1 MSTAVNLRPVPPS
14 TPTVPKRPLYR
25 LSVDQYE
32 KMVEAGIL
40 KSGEQVELIDGLLLQ
55 KMTQHPPH
63 ATSVECT
70 TEALRA
76 VLPAGWIVRDQKPLR
91 LSTSEPE
98 PDVAVARGP
107 RRLYE
112 DRHPRPAD
120 IAFLVEVADSTLDED
135 RSEKNAMYARARIAV
150 YWIVNLV
157 HAQVEVYTEP
167 RGGRN
172 PGFRSRRD
180 YRIGEAVPV
189 VVDGREVG
197 RVAVRD
203 LLPSTLVGESE

>member
-1 MSTAVNLRPVPPS
+1 MSTSVNLRPIPPS
-14 TPTVPKRPLYR
+14 TPAAPRRPIYR

-40 KSGEQVELIDGLLLQ
+40 KSGERVELIDGLLLE
-55 KMTQHPPH
+55 KRTQHPPH
-63 ATSVECT
+63 ATSVEYT
-70 TEALRA
+70 TAALRA
-76 VLPAGWIVRDQKPLR
+76 ILPGGWVVRDQKPIRLR
-91 LSTSEPE
+91 ASEPE

-112 DRHPRPAD
+112 ERHPRPAD
-120 IAFLVEVADSTLDED
+120 LAFVVEVADSSLDED
-135 RSEKNAMYARARIAV
+135 RSEKNVMYARARIAL

-167 RGGRN
+167 RGGRSA
-172 PGFRSRRD
+172 GYRSRRD
-180 YRIGEAVPV
+180 YRIGEDVPV

-203 LLPSTLVGESE
+203 LLPSTLVGDSE